1 MPPTAKDYTKLLEE
15 IKKAKRSSDYLL
27 DFVDLI
33 KGNADLIGQ
42 STDKQSESIVEACY
56 KIHSSLDEISTAI
69 SDDLNKIE
77 IDQEEIKD
85 AAEKFLLYQDKEQ
98 VLLWTEQQKANHPEN
113 SYWWKYW
120 EAIRHYMTAKES

>member
-1 MPPTAKDYTKLLEE
+1 MPPTAKDYTRLMEE
-15 IKKAKRSSDYLL
+15 VKKAKRSSDHLL

-42 STDKQSESIVEACY
+42 ETSGQSESIVEACD
-56 KIHSSLDEISTAI
+56 KIHRSLDEISTAI
-69 SDDLNKIE
+69 SEDLNKIE
-77 IDQEEIKD
+77 IDQDEIKD

-98 VLLWTEQQKANHPEN
+98 VMIWTEQQKANHPEN

-120 EAIRHYMTAKES
+120 EAIRSYMTSREA

>member
-33 KGNADLIGQ
+33 KGNADLIDQ

-120 EAIRHYMTAKES
+120 DAIRHYMTAKES